1 MQPQGDVSAVTVLR
15 GGAALE
21 TGLRRV
27 IPDCKT
33 GRILIQNNIRTGEPE
48 LHFLVLPEDIDK
60 HAAVL
65 LLDAQMSSG
74 GCALMAVQV
83 LVDHGVKPEK
93 IVLAT
98 YSAGRMG
105 LHRLTTVFPEIA
117 AVVGNLTQDVE
128 ERWVEKRY
136 FRC

>member
-1 MQPQGDVSAVTVLR
+1 M
-15 GGAALE
+15 E

-33 GRILIQNNIRTGEPE
+33 GRLLIQNSVRTGEPE
-48 LHFLVLPEDIDK
+48 LHFLVLPQDIDK
-60 HAAVL
+60 HEAVL

-74 GCALMAVQV
+74 GSALMAVQV

-105 LHRLTTVFPEIA
+105 LHRLTTAFPNITV
-117 AVVGNLTQDVE
+117 VVGNLIQDVE